1 MQPSL
6 HPLPPLT
13 YRACEV
19 CDHGRQ
25 VHADGQRLCACPEL
39 SYAKDKSV
47 EVLRS
52 TEGPCGPEALFLN
65 FPGLHARRRAA

>member
-6 HPLPPLT
+6 YPLPAPT

-19 CDHGRQ
+19 CDHGR
-25 VHADGQRLCACPEL
+25 HLRADGQRVCACPEL

-52 TEGPCGPEALFLN
+52 SSGACGPEAVYLD
-65 FPGLHARRRAA
+65 FPGLHLRRRAA